1 MELIL
6 PSIMELRRP
15 GRLAIG
21 DLLRGLQR
29 TLVLELGGHANRAES
44 AIADPSLD
52 AGVGR
57 ASHHPTF
64 RMTVAFLTAR
74 FSGEDYP
81 AGSGRGGWAP

>member
-1 MELIL
+1 
-6 PSIMELRRP
+6 MELRRP

-44 AIADPSLD
+44 VIADPSLD

-57 ASHHPTF
+57 ASHHPHIQDDRGIFDSAFF
-64 RMTVAFLTAR
+64 RRRLSR
-74 FSGEDYP
+74 WE
-81 AGSGRGGWAP
+81 R